1 MKDPAFLFYTSDFLT
16 GTMTMTD
23 DQVGKYIR
31 LLCLQHQKGL
41 LSEKD
46 MLFICKSYDEDIFM
60 KFEKNGEG
68 LYFNRRLEEETIKRR
83 KYSESRSKNRISG
96 HKHEKKEESKP
107 DDNTIISSSY
117 DQHMENEN
125 ENRNINIDFDVFWNL
140 YDKKI
145 GDKIKI
151 LKKWKHLSNS
161 DRIAIIEYI
170 PKYID
175 ANPDKKYRKNPETFL
190 NNKSWNDEIIKH
202 NGTHQRVTTR
212 TEQVNREAAETLAS
226 INARL

>member
-16 GTMTMTD
+16 GTLTMTD
-23 DQVGKYIR
+23 EQVGKYIR
-31 LLCLQHQKGL
+31 LLCLQHQKGRL
-41 LSEKD
+41 TEKD
-46 MLFICKSYDEDIFM
+46 MLFICKSYDEDIFI
-60 KFEKNGEG
+60 KFEKTGGG

-83 KYSESRSKNRISG
+83 KYSESRAKNRASG
-96 HKHEKKEESKP
+96 KKESNNNPPKEEDTK
-107 DDNTIISSSY
+107 IICESY
-117 DQHMENEN
+117 DKHMENEN
-125 ENRNINIDFDVFWNL
+125 EDRNINIDFDVFWNL

-161 DRIAIIEYI
+161 DRTAIIEYI